1 MKTFEIGKTYITKSP
16 CYHNCTW
23 TFTVAKRTTCTVTIT
38 DGEKTKRCRIIKGLS
53 EENGAEAIFPLG
65 QYSMAPILRA
75 DSVVEEVKEENEEIA
90 ETDNVIAFPAT
101 TKEDVETVTLT
112 YTKEEAELVA
122 LAVELVRS
130 RWLLQAMD
138 ERGEACMEM
147 IEKYKRVSEITRN
160 QINAV

>member
-16 CYHNCTW
+16 CDHNCTW
-23 TFTVAKRTTCTVTIT
+23 TFTVVKRTACTVTIT
-38 DGEKTKRCRIIKGLS
+38 DGEKTKSCRIIKGLS

-75 DSVVEEVKEENEEIA
+75 DSAVEEVEGVNGETA

-138 ERGEACMEM
+138 ERGGACMEM

>member
-16 CYHNCTW
+16 CDHNCTW
-23 TFTVAKRTTCTVTIT
+23 TFTVVKRTACTVTIT
-38 DGEKTKRCRIIKGLS
+38 DGEKTKSCRIIKGLS

-75 DSVVEEVKEENEEIA
+75 DSAVEEVEGENGETA

-130 RWLLQAMD
+130 RWLLQTMD
-138 ERGEACMEM
+138 ERGGACMEM